1 MVNQNVSLSFDPLTL
16 ICNCC
21 SKPHNIMPID
31 GSGLVIVVSD
41 QNFVSGIV
49 GKDFCI
55 PVIRIED
62 GSLLELADFTQEIL
76 NCTPFPASTLFL
88 VGTVSHLAQVG
99 STIYAL
105 DWQKT
110 VTWYT
115 DRWPNCKVGPLPPI
129 LREDCPGSI
138 GRHIIEIKH
147 WFATT

>member
-1 MVNQNVSLSFDPLTL
+1 
-16 ICNCC
+16 
-21 SKPHNIMPID
+21 MPID